1 MKCQVDKDIQSL
13 QSYGVK
19 EEKSDIIFINLN
31 EGEDEYE
38 KVILFNLFKIIRN
51 ELHNKFNNFI
61 HNQIQII
68 NNILKEKRN
77 SE

>member
-13 QSYGVK
+13 QSNGVK

-38 KVILFNLFKIIRN
+38 KVILFNLFMIIRN
-51 ELHNKFNNFI
+51 ELHNTFNTFI
-61 HNQIQII
+61 HN
-68 NNILKEKRN
+68 
-77 SE
+77 